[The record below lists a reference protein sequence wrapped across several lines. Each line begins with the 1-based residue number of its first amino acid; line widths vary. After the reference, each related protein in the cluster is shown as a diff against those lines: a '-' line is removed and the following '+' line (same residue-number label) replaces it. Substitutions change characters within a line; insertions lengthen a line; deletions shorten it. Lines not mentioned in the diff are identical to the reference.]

1 MAVAAAIGVCSDDM
15 DCGGP
20 SHSGPGNNLSNRL
33 ANKLKSDR
41 IRATNSPAVLGDIN
55 RSIEKMSLGNGN
67 KGSRAGQ
74 TSLSSYNNRSMCS
87 GSMAGGQTLPSAIP
101 AVPVMNNT
109 NVGRRDSNW
118 TTSTEGYGSM
128 RSEQSMM
135 SRRCSDI
142 SAMSQVKHTFHSIVL
157 FLLYRGDLIT
167 QHMKRDSSE
176 YQTFISSDLE

>member
-15 DCGGP
+15 DCGPG
-20 SHSGPGNNLSNRL
+20 HSGPGNNLSNRL

-41 IRATNSPAVLGDIN
+41 IRQTNSPAVLGDIN

-67 KGSRAGQ
+67 NARTGQ
-74 TSLSSYNNRSMCS
+74 TSLTSYNNRSMCS
-87 GSMAGGQTLPSAIP
+87 GTMAGGQTLPTATP
-101 AVPVMNNT
+101 AVAVMNNS

-128 RSEQSMM
+128 RSEQSMQ

-142 SAMSQVKHTFHSIVL
+142 SAMSQVTIFETFVFVEYSI
-157 FLLYRGDLIT
+157 R
-167 QHMKRDSSE
+167 KK
-176 YQTFISSDLE
+176 